1 MIKNFDAK
9 DMEIIE
15 TLLRFSGRLK
25 TDQYISM
32 TRCNKCAIC
41 MLPRCNA
48 CDNCLFKHRKKSCI
62 SKNNCLFLSYHIR
75 TRYKQLPRTEVKK
88 ILFKINNSNCTINN
102 SNRIMNKLNGTLDN
116 LDKVNNLNGTLDNFN
131 GTLYNPNV
139 NNLINYTNNKIT

>member
-15 TLLRFSGRLK
+15 ILLRFSGRLR
-25 TDQYISM
+25 TNQYISM

-88 ILFKINNSNCTINN
+88 IIFKMNNFNGTLDNFN
-102 SNRIMNKLNGTLDN
+102 GTLNKLNGTLDN
-116 LDKVNNLNGTLDNFN
+116 LSKVNNLN